1 MAITRD
7 SVMTLDKLG
16 SRVRLLTGIE
26 AAEVDDS
33 DLSVLLTMAIE
44 WVEEQEGATYTVN
57 THDLQDQAV
66 TYYTSYLASIA
77 QNGMGIENLKIG
89 EIFISYGDADT
100 DPYGKY
106 LDMARNALLQKN
118 ALSITTSTYN
128 ADPTLGDIDWKKNID
143 GSSSTLNVRQK
154 PRNIN

>member
-1 MAITRD
+1 MADIERD
-7 SVMTLDKLG
+7 SVMTLNKVGD
-16 SRVRLLTGIE
+16 RVRLLTGIE
-26 AAEVDDS
+26 ATEVDNS
-33 DLSVLLTMAIE
+33 DLSILMTMAIE
-44 WVEEQEGATYTVN
+44 WVEEQEGSTYTVN

-89 EIFISYGDADT
+89 EIFISYGDD

-106 LDMARNALLQKN
+106 LDMARDALLQKN

-128 ADPTLGDIDWKKNID
+128 ADPTLGDVDWNKNID

>member
-1 MAITRD
+1 MAISRD

-16 SRVRLLTGIE
+16 TRVRLLTGIQ
-26 AAEVDDS
+26 AEEMDDS
-33 DLSVLLTMAIE
+33 DISILMTMAIE
-44 WVEEQEGATYTVN
+44 WVEEQEGASFTVN
-57 THDLQDQAV
+57 TNDLQDQAV
-66 TYYTSYLASIA
+66 TYYTAYLASIA

-89 EIFISYGDADT
+89 EIFITYDDE

-154 PRNIN
+154 PRNID

>member
-33 DLSVLLTMAIE
+33 DLSVLRTMAIE
-44 WVEEQEGATYTVN
+44 WVEEQEGADYTVN

>member
-16 SRVRLLTGIE
+16 SRVRLMTGIE
-26 AAEVDDS
+26 ASEVDDD
-33 DLSVLLTMAIE
+33 DLSILITTAI
-44 WVEEQEGATYTVN
+44 EEQEGRTYSVN

-66 TYYTSYLASIA
+66 TYYSSYLASIA

-89 EIFISYGDADT
+89 EVFISYNDE

-128 ADPTLGDIDWKKNID
+128 ADPTLGDVDWKKNND

>member
-1 MAITRD
+1 MADIERD
-7 SVMTLDKLG
+7 SVMTLNKVGD
-16 SRVRLLTGIE
+16 RVRLLTGIE
-26 AAEVDDS
+26 ATEVDNS
-33 DLSVLLTMAIE
+33 DLSILMTMAIE
-44 WVEEQEGATYTVN
+44 WVEEQEGSTYTVN

-77 QNGMGIENLKIG
+77 QNGMGVKNLKIG
-89 EIFISYGDADT
+89 EIFLSYDDK

-106 LDMARNALLQKN
+106 LDMARDALLQKN

-128 ADPTLGDIDWKKNID
+128 ADPTLGDVDWNKNID

>member
-1 MAITRD
+1 MADIERD
-7 SVMTLDKLG
+7 SVMTLNKVGD
-16 SRVRLLTGIE
+16 RVRLLTGIE
-26 AAEVDDS
+26 ATEVDNS
-33 DLSVLLTMAIE
+33 DLSILMTMAIE
-44 WVEEQEGATYTVN
+44 WVEEQEGSTYTVN

-89 EIFISYGDADT
+89 EIFISYGDD

-106 LDMARNALLQKN
+106 LDMARDALLQKN

-128 ADPTLGDIDWKKNID
+128 ADSTLGDVDWKKNID